1 MKTQKERM
9 NRSYWEKQD
18 RICHKTGLPMNLEAL
33 MQKQADCE
41 HPLALG
47 TKFVEVSPNYWLRE
61 VYCPDCGRLLEIQFR
76 KTLPTVSFFSLAE
89 IEAENKKGD
98 DLDE

>member
-1 MKTQKERM
+1 MKTQK
-9 NRSYWEKQD
+9 NGTTKGYWEKQD
-18 RICHKTGLPMNLEAL
+18 RICRKTGLPMNLEAL
-33 MQKQADCE
+33 VKKQADCE

-76 KTLPTVSFFSLAE
+76 KTLPKVSFFNLTE
-89 IEAENKKGD
+89 IEEENKKGVI
-98 DLDE
+98 